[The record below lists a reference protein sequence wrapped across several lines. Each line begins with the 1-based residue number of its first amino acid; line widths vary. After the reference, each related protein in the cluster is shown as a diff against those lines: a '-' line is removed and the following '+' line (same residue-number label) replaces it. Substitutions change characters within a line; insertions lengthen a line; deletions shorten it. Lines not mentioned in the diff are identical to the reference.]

1 MVESSTANDS
11 PLYRILLPYCPRD
24 VVREITNRS
33 LWYREHDTLRW
44 RDAEFQANINL
55 FLKED
60 CGEIAYQHVNIFE
73 NEVSLHVSERC
84 TVCRDNLCHIF
95 SASKC
100 MEYEET
106 STRLNDLHSFQISGE
121 YLQKYPVI
129 LVGAQVYTHKSLT
142 GKFPVLNLSDTTRN
156 IQYATGISGGIPV
169 VFNTRENGNHTKTF
183 KDYFQTLKAVAGL
196 LSPKNSTLIL
206 CEFFLLEGTNPDSKV
221 EIFLQAMAFL
231 SELVKIRKH
240 SKGNFTVLC
249 PLPKHHQD
257 GTQENYLRSYKLAMY
272 AQTIMTLCCSKLH
285 IPVCPLYGEI
295 TAVSLHTI
303 AFGPWSQGKDQCAEP
318 LYNHRGSPTR
328 EFKKRFGRVID
339 KITLAWV
346 KTIRE
351 LPHLR
356 NNYYDNTG
364 KGFHRYHPD
373 ICPIKGN
380 SPCFHNSLESAE
392 EDEESYDT
400 VC

>member
-1 MVESSTANDS
+1 MNHIIRIHFGRIFAMLSPLTLQHMTEIAQANQVTTPWESQWRNLIHPSQVNTYLPELYSRDFLEMVDSSTANDS
-11 PLYRILLPYCPRD
+11 PLYCILLPYCPRD
-24 VVREITNRS
+24 VVREISRS

-60 CGEIAYQHVNIFE
+60 CGEISYQHVNIFE
-73 NEVSLHVSERC
+73 NEVSLHPC
-84 TVCRDNLCHIF
+84 THAPF

-206 CEFFLLEGTNPDSKV
+206 CKFFLLEGTNPDSKV

-231 SELVKIRKH
+231 RVGH
-240 SKGNFTVLC
+240 PFFSKERNDLYVLF
-249 PLPKHHQD
+249 
-257 GTQENYLRSYKLAMY
+257 RSL
-272 AQTIMTLCCSKLH
+272 
-285 IPVCPLYGEI
+285 
-295 TAVSLHTI
+295 
-303 AFGPWSQGKDQCAEP
+303 
-318 LYNHRGSPTR
+318 
-328 EFKKRFGRVID
+328 
-339 KITLAWV
+339 
-346 KTIRE
+346 
-351 LPHLR
+351 
-356 NNYYDNTG
+356 
-364 KGFHRYHPD
+364 
-373 ICPIKGN
+373 
-380 SPCFHNSLESAE
+380 
-392 EDEESYDT
+392 
-400 VC
+400 